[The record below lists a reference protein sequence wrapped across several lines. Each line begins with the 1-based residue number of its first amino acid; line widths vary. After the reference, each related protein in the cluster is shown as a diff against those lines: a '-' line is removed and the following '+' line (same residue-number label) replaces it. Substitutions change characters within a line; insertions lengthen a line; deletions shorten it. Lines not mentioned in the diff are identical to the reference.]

1 MKSFLLIVAVI
12 LWVAL
17 RSNAAKAKRKA
28 AMEES
33 ASQPSQPSYSSVR
46 SAFESLFAEEDEAQ
60 SVNST
65 FAEAGKKAGYYS
77 YETVDEPEPMYAHA
91 DTAANR
97 SATSNPAE
105 TEEKPSAADF
115 DLRQAII
122 YQTILSNKY
131 LDEMHTAEN

>member
-1 MKSFLLIVAVI
+1 MRSFLLIVAVI

-65 FAEAGKKAGYYS
+65 FAEEGKKAGYYS
-77 YETVDEPEPMYAHA
+77 YETVDEPEEVPFMRKA
-91 DTAANR
+91 DPTLNWSEAVK
-97 SATSNPAE
+97 PAE
-105 TEEKPSAADF
+105 TQDGP
-115 DLRQAII
+115 
-122 YQTILSNKY
+122 
-131 LDEMHTAEN
+131 

>member
-28 AMEES
+28 GMEES

-65 FAEAGKKAGYYS
+65 FAEEGKKAGYYS
-77 YETVDEPEPMYAHA
+77 YETVDESEPMYAHA
-91 DTAANR
+91 DTEANR